1 MNLQPDEQSSDASQV
16 VMMGLVSGAW
26 RKVPRRFFVLEL
38 MILTLI
44 AQGGPQPNFQAVKG
58 TPPGTRAEQPD
69 CQTSG
74 RGLPYTLTSRG
85 GVTLTLTDRDI
96 DRLHM
101 FLRKNLILENLR
113 DETISE
119 TAPGTFNWASYYG
132 NHMVLQQGPHRAVL
146 WGYGEVGATVKISI
160 TSGGFYSTKV
170 YKGNGGQGV
179 WKVSLDPMPPGGP
192 HQIHGVHD
200 VKGTLQRISLDD
212 VMFGDVWVCSGQSN
226 MEFTVG
232 QAFHAP
238 TVIAEAANFPDIRLF
253 TVERMQS
260 DKPLYDLDKIL
271 QPWAVASPES
281 VGGADWQYF
290 SAVCWFFGRD
300 LYKHLGYPIGLV
312 AASWSGTAIET
323 WLSPQVLDS
332 CDITHRE
339 EFEDAELE
347 GTPGEHSVLW
357 NAMIHPLLNMTIMG
371 AIWYQGESNTPEPDS
386 YSCSFP
392 GMIDSWRKEWH
403 TGTGG
408 QTDRHFPFGFVQ
420 ISTSTP
426 GAMGMSYPAIRWHQ
440 TADYGYVP
448 NPVMPN
454 VFMAVAVDLVDP
466 NSPFDSIHPRDKQ
479 DVGSRLVLGARAVA
493 YNEANVIFQGPRPVS
508 VDVDPEKNTVRRVY
522 SKSVKITVKSDDGFE
537 VCCSPDL
544 DQCSM
549 TSQEW
554 VPVPIVFSTSYS
566 ITLQLTQ
573 DCWENVTYIRY
584 LWKQWPCDFKE
595 CAVYSG
601 ENDLPEAPFFGCMM
615 EPDKKPPC

>member
-1 MNLQPDEQSSDASQV
+1 MEADTSTEDEGITVSSGLLQHEEVS
-16 VMMGLVSGAW
+16 LVE
-26 RKVPRRFFVLEL
+26 P
-38 MILTLI
+38 
-44 AQGGPQPNFQAVKG
+44 KG
-58 TPPGTRAEQPD
+58 F
-69 CQTSG
+69 TSG
-74 RGLPYTLTSRG
+74 RLFRVVVAVGILALLTVLVAVVVVSL
-85 GVTLTLTDRDI
+85 VHSSAANT
-96 DRLHM
+96 
-101 FLRKNLILENLR
+101 
-113 DETISE
+113 
-119 TAPGTFNWASYYG
+119 TAPATFNWASYYG

-146 WGYGEVGATVKISI
+146 WGYGEVGATVNVSF
-160 TSGGFYSTKV
+160 TSGYYSTTV
-170 YKGNGGQGV
+170 YKGKDGQGV
-179 WKVSLDPMPPGGP
+179 WKVLLDPMPPGGP
-192 HQIHGVHD
+192 HQIHGIHEVN
-200 VKGTLQRISLDD
+200 GTLQQISLEN

-238 TVIAEAANFPDIRLF
+238 QTIAEADNFTDIRLF
-253 TVERMQS
+253 TVERMLS

-271 QPWAVASPES
+271 QPWAVASSDS

-323 WLSPQVLDS
+323 WSPPQVLDS
-332 CDITHRE
+332 CNITHSE
-339 EFEDAELE
+339 ETEDFELV
-347 GTPGEHSVLW
+347 GWPREHSVLW

-392 GMIDSWRKEWH
+392 GMIDSWRKEWYM
-403 TGTGG
+403 GTGG

-420 ISTSTP
+420 ISTQTQP
-426 GAMGMSYPAIRWHQ
+426 GEMNMGYPAIRWHQ

-466 NSPFDSIHPRDKQ
+466 ISPFGSIHPRDKQ
-479 DVGSRLVLGARAVA
+479 DVGSRLVLSARAVA
-493 YNEANVIFQGPRPVS
+493 YNEANVLFQGPRPVS
-508 VDVDPEKNTVRRVY
+508 VDMDTEQKTVRRTY
-522 SKSVKITVKSDDGFE
+522 PTSVNIKANEGFE

-544 DQCSM
+544 DQCSV

-554 VPVPIVFSTSYS
+554 VQVPIVFSTSYS

-584 LWKQWPCDFKE
+584 LWKEWPCDFKE
-595 CAVYSG
+595 CAVYSV